1 MRSLDDSNQTHL
13 VTPSPAEK
21 PSNRA
26 PVLAFSYPE
35 LVPPLARLIRDVSAQ
50 ELMPRFRRVAA
61 EKKHDGTVVTEADR
75 AVEAALAK
83 ALPSLVDCPV
93 LGEEMPPSQQTAI
106 WKDAEWLWCV
116 DPLDGTAN
124 FAAGK
129 RSFGISVA
137 LMHRRRSVFGMIY
150 DPNRDELFHASQ
162 GHGAFVVEKPAV
174 DKLEVPH
181 RLKLHPAVSLS
192 EAHLEIGRFKRLG
205 RLQSALRAHPPCRK
219 FSQIGASVL
228 QWCHLASGRIDVFL
242 HAGERPWDYAAGA
255 LVLEESGGRIATLTH
270 DDYWRT
276 DDAEAMWEQSV
287 IAARHPALFEE
298 WKRWVRMHY

>member
-1 MRSLDDSNQTHL
+1 M
-13 VTPSPAEK
+13 
-21 PSNRA
+21 PSNR
-26 PVLAFSYPE
+26 PPTLAFAYSE
-35 LVPPLARLIRDVSAQ
+35 LVSPLSRLMRDVSAQ

-83 ALPSLVDCPV
+83 ALPSIVDCPV
-93 LGEEMPPSQQTAI
+93 LGEEMPPSQQTDM
-106 WKDAEWLWCV
+106 WKHAEWLWCV

-162 GHGAFVVEKPAV
+162 GDGAFVVEKPVV
-174 DKLEVPH
+174 DKLVPPLKTSH
-181 RLKLHPAVSLS
+181 RLKLHPTVSLS
-192 EAHLEIGRFKRLG
+192 ESHLEIGRFKRLG
-205 RLQSALRAHPPCRK
+205 RLQSALRSHPPCRK

-228 QWCHLASGRIDVFL
+228 QWCHLAAGRIDVFL

-255 LVLEESGGRIATLTH
+255 LILEESGGRIATLTH